1 MSSAGREDGRVCEG
15 RTPDE
20 IAEINLRHDALGQR
34 HVPRKQPRKVARATG
49 ERLLLLARLLHLAAA
64 ARRRLE
70 VR

>member
-20 IAEINLRHDALGQR
+20 ISRESLRHDSLGQR
-34 HVPRKQPRKVARATG
+34 HVPRKQPCKVARATG

-64 ARRRLE
+64 IRRRLE